1 MKGHDGT
8 RLLRGVEVIRMVR
21 LPFRRCVCWLVLLIG
36 TLYLAG
42 LRRIFPAIAVRQ
54 AIYRL
59 ASQPGVPE
67 AFQNSDTRYLE
78 SFGVLVAFLGLTFL
92 AGVGLV
98 SLFAIA
104 STIPEAILEPIWRPF
119 QPSEGTL
126 RWARLAVKI
135 GVVLASAGVAYVY
148 SPVWLPHALHV
159 VGLAARAY
167 LTMTA

>member
-8 RLLRGVEVIRMVR
+8 RLLRSVEVIRMVR

-67 AFQNSDTRYLE
+67 AFQNSDPPTWRA
-78 SFGVLVAFLGLTFL
+78 S
-92 AGVGLV
+92 V
-98 SLFAIA
+98 SL
-104 STIPEAILEPIWRPF
+104 L
-119 QPSEGTL
+119 PSWGSCFSQ
-126 RWARLAVKI
+126 A
-135 GVVLASAGVAYVY
+135 
-148 SPVWLPHALHV
+148 
-159 VGLAARAY
+159 
-167 LTMTA
+167 